1 MEQIIN
7 EEQTVRSGV
16 SFIEANTTPISRDE
30 LENKHIIPVFG
41 KDNEPT
47 ISHQEFIETVVECTE
62 LAIPSISI
70 GECEIRGSHPVKG
83 RVAEAR
89 HKASKELL
97 EHEKTLYYERLMFC
111 LNIPSV
117 IETIGTDSLTLTV
130 GGVKCY
136 SQDNLYSSK
145 GSKEHFKVFIG
156 HKVQLC
162 SNLCV
167 WTDGSLR
174 VLAVRTLEEL
184 QSEVYKMVSQF
195 SSDQMLSRFENW
207 TNLHLSESQF
217 AHFLGK
223 SRLYPHASKTLQ
235 QDVPGLALTDHQIG
249 ACAKGFYKDD
259 HFSTSDDVLSLWNA
273 YNLMTGS
280 NKSSYIDS
288 FLERGLSAGRIATEL
303 ENDLI
308 GKSSSWYLN

>member
-1 MEQIIN
+1 MEQITK
-7 EEQTVRSGV
+7 EDQTIGSGV
-16 SFIEANTTPISRDE
+16 SFIEANTTPITRDE
-30 LENKHIIPVFG
+30 LEYKHIIPVFG

-62 LAIPSISI
+62 LAIPSINI
-70 GECEIRGSHPVKG
+70 GECEIRGSHPIKG

-89 HKASKELL
+89 HKVSKELL
-97 EHEKTLYYERLMFC
+97 EHEKTLYFERMMFC
-111 LNIPSV
+111 INIPS
-117 IETIGTDSLTLTV
+117 ITETIGDERLSLTV

-156 HKVQLC
+156 FKVEVC

-167 WTDGSLR
+167 WTDGSLK

-184 QSEVYKMVSQF
+184 QSEVYKMASLF

-207 TNLHLSESQF
+207 TNLSLSESQF

-223 SRLYPHASKTLQ
+223 SRLYPYTSKTIQ
-235 QDVPGLALTDHQIG
+235 RDVPELTITDHQIST
-249 ACAKGFYKDD
+249 CAKGFFQDSD
-259 HFSTSDDVLSLWNA
+259 FSSSDQSLSLWNA
-273 YNLMTGS
+273 YNLMTRS
-280 NKSSYIDS
+280 NKSSYINS
-288 FLERGLSAGRIATEL
+288 FLERGVSAGRIVSEL
-303 ENDLI
+303 ESDLI